1 MWFLLCRIG
10 GGLVVFEPVAG
21 AFEVDDIGV
30 VHDPV
35 DHRGGDRGVAEDL
48 APAAEA
54 EVAVRIS
61 DACS

>member
-1 MWFLLCRIG
+1 M
-10 GGLVVFEPVAG
+10 VVFEPVTG

-48 APAAEA
+48 APAKPRLL
-54 EVAVRIS
+54 VRIS